1 MAWTLFAIGVTF
13 AIAGVTTVKIF
24 AAIFDADNFWAARL
38 ANVVCYTLIGYPGA
52 YLTFTHLSGV
62 GL

>member
-1 MAWTLFAIGVTF
+1 MAWMLFAIGVTF
-13 AIAGVTTVKIF
+13 AIVGVTTVKIF
-24 AAIFDADNFWAARL
+24 ATIFDTDNFWVARL
-38 ANVVCYTLIGYPGA
+38 CNVICYALIGYPGA

>member
-1 MAWTLFAIGVTF
+1 MAWMLFAIGVTF
-13 AIAGVTTVKIF
+13 AIVGVTTVKVF
-24 AAIFDADNFWAARL
+24 ASIFDTDNFWAMRL

-52 YLTFTHLSGV
+52 YLVFIHLSGV